1 MRAFHINVTFGAVNS
16 CAGGACGAGTKNAF
30 GFGDESR
37 EARDRSA
44 FGTGDRGRLRRQ
56 RPETG
61 DWSACGAVTCDEGAC
76 GAVFG
81 PQIPQ
86 IVTEKSFFLVLCP
99 SVQSVCNKAL
109 QRFSLP
115 VTRDRSP
122 ASPLHHSPSFVI
134 CAGSLLAALPPAPR
148 PYTEPFGQ

>member
-44 FGTGDRGRLRRQ
+44 FGAGDESAFGTGDRGRLRRGFWPTDSSDCHGEELFSCSVSFCAICVQ
-56 RPETG
+56 QSS
-61 DWSACGAVTCDEGAC
+61 SA
-76 GAVFG
+76 
-81 PQIPQ
+81 
-86 IVTEKSFFLVLCP
+86 FF
-99 SVQSVCNKAL
+99 
-109 QRFSLP
+109 